1 MCHTVSLSLSVCHRR
16 YHHQHRVL
24 LPSQIEAKAAVV
36 SSVSVDERERITME
50 TKSASAASP
59 AAAVT
64 VSQRDQMTANDGS
77 FHPHQQQNQQQRIT
91 QHRPTV
97 PPKPAAF
104 RDDSQHQQ
112 HQHQHQHR
120 SAAVALSSSSSISSS
135 PRRLPLVDLTSRIP
149 SSGTSDLPSPQPQQ
163 LPPTPQTPLTP
174 VSPFYQQPGSS
185 PQPVSRL
192 THQHQHQQQP
202 FDDEQFSSSYRLR
215 NASVGKSEDD
225 SNGKQWWW
233 WWCSPR

>member
-1 MCHTVSLSLSVCHRR
+1 
-16 YHHQHRVL
+16 
-24 LPSQIEAKAAVV
+24 
-36 SSVSVDERERITME
+36 ME

-59 AAAVT
+59 AAAVA

-120 SAAVALSSSSSISSS
+120 SAAVALSSSSSSSL
-135 PRRLPLVDLTSRIP
+135 RRLPLVDLTSRIP
-149 SSGTSDLPSPQPQQ
+149 SSPSSSDLPSPQPQQ

-192 THQHQHQQQP
+192 THQHQQQP

-233 WWCSPR
+233 WCSPR